1 MDRKE
6 VEEIEGLILER
17 EKLEDDLWKINVKI
31 IGMKIEKEKRRLM
44 GIFEGKMEDFMRG
57 LDFIFI
63 SKLMVN
69 YNHRGRYAE
78 FYYVLAEERLGMKRE
93 ILDEIGEMYDE
104 FIGYYDEGVYG
115 EEFEMGLR
123 FKRGIIGEEEMVINR
138 P

>member
-1 MDRKE
+1 